1 MDIFLSVLL
10 SAVTVMVAIVVYV
23 YLVSSVYP
31 WLCMHAV
38 WIKRGQGS
46 PRGDRGV
53 RRVRFPDGRGVVYEP
68 HPALRRYVPSYALY
82 THNDQKYIRL
92 SLHPKVAYIR
102 YDVAVFNYRG
112 RLLEVLEVSERISG
126 EGVSRSVRLPERT
139 AYACVVPRQ
148 VDGEYVGRD
157 ATVGYGIRG
166 MGVYLALSTV
176 TAVIV
181 GYVLHGSVFGIL
193 DAVWRG
199 SWEIRSLGATLA
211 ASALLGILGAAGVL
225 LTHELHRR
233 RVINR

>member
-148 VDGEYVGRD
+148 VDGEYVGREV
-157 ATVGYGIRG
+157 TVGYSLAGII
-166 MGVYLALSTV
+166 VLTV
-176 TAVIV
+176 LTVATTMATRYILY
-181 GYVLHGSVFGIL
+181 GEFSYVMT
-193 DAVWRG
+193 
-199 SWEIRSLGATLA
+199 E
-211 ASALLGILGAAGVL
+211 LLGLETISLLRTMLVSL
-225 LTHELHRR
+225 LTGVACAAWMLFMYYLHTIRKL
-233 RVINR
+233 NR

>member
-148 VDGEYVGRD
+148 VDGEYVGREV
-157 ATVGYGIRG
+157 TVGYSLAGII
-166 MGVYLALSTV
+166 VLTV
-176 TAVIV
+176 LTVATTMAT
-181 GYVLHGSVFGIL
+181 GYIL
-193 DAVWRG
+193 YGEFSYVMT
-199 SWEIRSLGATLA
+199 E
-211 ASALLGILGAAGVL
+211 LLGLETISLLRTMLVSL
-225 LTHELHRR
+225 LTGVACAAWMLFMYYLHTIRKL
-233 RVINR
+233 NR

>member
-38 WIKRGQGS
+38 WIKRGQES

-148 VDGEYVGRD
+148 VDGEYVGREV
-157 ATVGYGIRG
+157 TVGYSLAGII
-166 MGVYLALSTV
+166 VLTV
-176 TAVIV
+176 LTVATTMAT
-181 GYVLHGSVFGIL
+181 GYIL
-193 DAVWRG
+193 
-199 SWEIRSLGATLA
+199 
-211 ASALLGILGAAGVL
+211 
-225 LTHELHRR
+225 
-233 RVINR
+233 